1 MEQGFTKNAACGILG
16 NMQQE
21 SGMTN
26 FETVRDQAVCGK
38 TCVLFKRIFVFIIG
52 MVLLCFL
59 GACAFKGEDAEDA
72 DAAFEADGVQ
82 LPSGVDMGE
91 GQLDSIPEGSSDNI
105 SEGQS
110 NNVSD
115 ERSDSIS
122 KEQSDSISAGQDEEM
137 PFSVEESY
145 RAILLGDGAFISA
158 DLQNRELSLANIGE
172 AVTDDDSV
180 RVKASQFAIVDLNGD
195 GENEIV
201 LWIKINDN
209 LDYGFEILYGRDKEI
224 YGYTLSYREFMD
236 LKADGTFLYS
246 GGAYDTGIGRLQLS
260 GNGYTIEELCRST
273 SQYDSDNVLTV
284 QYFENGE
291 PCSEEEFD
299 NALLRQEEKT
309 DVAWYE
315 LTEENVGLAFENG
328 F

>member
-1 MEQGFTKNAACGILG
+1 MPFAITIWKQENFGIVREQAMC
-16 NMQQE
+16 
-21 SGMTN
+21 
-26 FETVRDQAVCGK
+26 DK
-38 TCVLFKRIFVFIIG
+38 TCVLCKRIFALVIG
-52 MVLLCFL
+52 AALLCFS
-59 GACAFKGEDAEDA
+59 GACAFNGEDAEDA
-72 DAAFEADGVQ
+72 GAAFEAGGVG
-82 LPSGVDMGE
+82 LPSGVDMRE
-91 GQLDSIPEGSSDNI
+91 GLLDSISEGPSDNI
-105 SEGQS
+105 
-110 NNVSD
+110 SD

-122 KEQSDSISAGQDEEM
+122 EEQPDSLSAGQDEEA
-137 PFSVEESY
+137 PFSIEESY
-145 RAILLGDGAFISA
+145 RAILSGDGAFIST
-158 DLQNRELSLANIGE
+158 DLQNRELGLANIGE

-180 RVKASQFAIVDLNGD
+180 RVKASQFTIVDLDGD

-201 LWIKINDN
+201 LWIKINDD
-209 LDYGFEILYGRDKEI
+209 LDYGFEILYGLDKEI

-260 GNGYTIEELCRST
+260 GNGYTLEELCRSK
-273 SQYDSDNVLTV
+273 SQYDSDNALTV

-309 DVAWYE
+309 DVSWYD
-315 LTEENVGLAFENG
+315 LTEENVGLVFETG